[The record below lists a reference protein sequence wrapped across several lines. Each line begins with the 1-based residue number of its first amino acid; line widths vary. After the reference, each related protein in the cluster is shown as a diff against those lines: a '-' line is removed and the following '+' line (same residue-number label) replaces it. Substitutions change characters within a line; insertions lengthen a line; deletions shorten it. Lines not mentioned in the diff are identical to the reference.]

1 MGGVTLN
8 LRPVVERRAR
18 PVTVELQPPLHADLH
33 LPTMVLR
40 VPQAVAEGLRDSLN
54 AVLPERIDPEHDP
67 RTTDADVLRAARSI
81 VQQAGHEDVSRELT
95 RVLIAEGHGPLSSD
109 HIRLH
114 DSVCPWCEGAGT
126 VPGEPAGLS
135 GTART
140 YQRCYDCNGT
150 GKRGAQS

>member
-33 LPTMVLR
+33 LPTMVVR
-40 VPQAVAEGLRDSLN
+40 VPLSVAEGLRDTLN

-67 RTTDADVLRAARSI
+67 RTSDADVLRAARSI
-81 VQQAGHEDVSRELT
+81 VQQAGYEDVSRHLT
-95 RVLIAEGHGPLSSD
+95 WVLVNEGHGPQAS
-109 HIRLH
+109 HVGLH

-140 YQRCYDCNGT
+140 YQKCFDCGGT
-150 GKRGAQS
+150 GKRRAQS

>member
-8 LRPVVERRAR
+8 LRPVTERKIR
-18 PVTVELQPPLHADLH
+18 PTTVQLQPPLHADLH
-33 LPTMVLR
+33 LPNTVLR
-40 VPQAVAEGLRDSLN
+40 VPLSVAESLRDALG

-81 VQQAGHEDVSRELT
+81 VQQCGREDVSRMLT
-95 RVLIAEGHGPLSSD
+95 QVLIDEGHGPQAS
-109 HIRLH
+109 HVGLH

-140 YQRCYDCNGT
+140 YQKCFDCNGT
-150 GKRGAQS
+150 GKRRAQS